1 MANSLTTGQKNTEP
15 LLRVQGLSK
24 NYVAGGRWRRR
35 VPIAAVNEVEFE
47 IHPGQT
53 FALVGASGSGKSTVA
68 RCVTRLERPDSG
80 QIWFAG
86 QDIAHLSN
94 RELLPI
100 RMDVQMIFQDAVTS
114 LNPGFSAAEAVEEPL
129 RIQGR
134 SRSERRAVAE
144 AVVKEVAL
152 SPAWLDRSVMDFSGG
167 QRQRLAIARA
177 LTTRPKLLV
186 LDEAFSGLDLP
197 TQAQIANLLMDLQ
210 AAHALSYLLIS
221 HDLALVAGMAD
232 VVAVMADGRIVEQ
245 GIARNVINNP
255 QSEETRKLL
264 LSTRAVESNL
274 ALATGAFA

>member
-1 MANSLTTGQKNTEP
+1 MANSLAIDEKNTEP
-15 LLRVQGLSK
+15 LMRVQGLSK
-24 NYVAGGRWRRR
+24 NYIAGGRWHRR

-53 FALVGASGSGKSTVA
+53 LALVGASGSGKSTVA
-68 RCVTRLERPDSG
+68 RCVTRLEQPDSG

-86 QDIAHLSN
+86 QDIVHLSN

-100 RMDVQMIFQDAVTS
+100 RMNIQMIFQDAVTS
-114 LNPGFSAAEAVEEPL
+114 LNPRFSAAEAVEEPL

-134 SRSERRAVAE
+134 SRSERRAVVE
-144 AVVKEVAL
+144 AVVKEVGL

-197 TQAQIANLLMDLQ
+197 TQARIANLLMDLQ
-210 AAHALSYLLIS
+210 AVHALSYLLIS
-221 HDLALVAGMAD
+221 HDLALVAGMAE
-232 VVAVMADGRIVEQ
+232 VVAVMAHGRIVEQ
-245 GIARNVINNP
+245 GIARNLIDKP
-255 QSEETRKLL
+255 RSDETRRFL
-264 LSTRAVESNL
+264 LSARTVESNL
-274 ALATGAFA
+274 ALATGASL